1 MNPEDELIGA
11 DAAEHDIHV
20 SPINRPTSIYGS
32 RRRKVIHSI
41 SEMNNSNWGTYIN
54 ENGYSNGSEISNGN
68 LYDKSIVDNNKI
80 VLKNGNAIASNG
92 TINSGF
98 SSTNN
103 DPTIGT
109 KPKDTTEED

>member
-1 MNPEDELIGA
+1 MDPEDERIGA

-20 SPINRPTSIYGS
+20 SPDRPTSIYGS

-41 SEMNNSNWGTYIN
+41 SAMNNSNWSTYPK
-54 ENGYSNGSEISNGN
+54 ENAYSNGSQKSSGN
-68 LYDKSIVDNNKI
+68 RFDKSTVDNIKI
-80 VLKNGNAIASNG
+80 VLNNGKAIASNG

-103 DPTIGT
+103 DPTIGA
-109 KPKDTTEED
+109 KPNDTTEDD